1 MNLLKE
7 IQWER
12 LQWETWVYTKLQL
25 LRGCRRHGDNRDLPG
40 EVRDN
45 RRHLDTLVLQPED
58 WGLSAD
64 QPIQMYRRRQWEN
77 PVCPTSL
84 VSALVHLDPLPEGDI
99 RTHFVYNHTNKKTC
113 SYNTFQSFR
122 SRLLDNDFRFL
133 DRCDPL
139 LPISCNCR

>member
-1 MNLLKE
+1 MNLPKE

-12 LQWETWVYTKLQL
+12 LQWEKWVYTKLQL
-25 LRGCRRHGDNRDLPG
+25 LRDCRRHGDNWDLPG

-45 RRHLDTLVLQPED
+45 RRHLGTLVLQPED

-64 QPIQMYRRRQWEN
+64 QPIQMYSRRQWEI

-84 VSALVHLDPLPEGDI
+84 VYALVHLDPLPEGDI
-99 RTHFVYNHTNKKTC
+99 RTHIVQNYNNKKRY

-122 SRLLDNDFRFL
+122 SRLLDNDFRLL